1 MNTVQI
7 KIQKDDKTITY
18 VKIIHEFDKS
28 IPISDIKKRIEQNQ
42 FVHEFD
48 LDARD
53 WMYIE
58 NMTEYKWHKAYLKFL
73 KKLEDAGA
81 KLEIYLDGRLESIQ
95 FLKNWI
101 NTMKGISDDCDKYP
115 D

>member
-1 MNTVQI
+1 MELVQI
-7 KIQKDDKTITY
+7 KIQKDDKTIKY

-28 IPISDIKKRIEQNQ
+28 IPISEIKKRIDQGQ
-42 FVHEFD
+42 IVHEFD

-53 WMYIE
+53 WMYLE
-58 NMTEYKWHKAYLKFL
+58 NMTQYKWHKIYLGFL

-81 KLEIYLDGRLESIQ
+81 KLEFFMDGNPEEKQYLLNRI
-95 FLKNWI
+95 KM
-101 NTMKGISDDCDKYP
+101 MKEISDECDRYP

>member
-81 KLEIYLDGRLESIQ
+81 KLEIYLDGELESMQI
-95 FLKNWI
+95 LKNWI

>member
-1 MNTVQI
+1 MDLVQI

-18 VKIIHEFDKS
+18 VKIIHEFDKT
-28 IPISDIKKRIEQNQ
+28 IPISEIKKRIEQGQ

-48 LDARD
+48 LDAHD

-58 NMTEYKWHKAYLKFL
+58 NMTEYKWHKTYLEFL

-81 KLEIYLDGRLESIQ
+81 KLEVYMRGEPEEMQ
-95 FLKNWI
+95 YLKNWI
-101 NTMKGISDDCDKYP
+101 GTIKEISDECDKYP